1 MYVVKVRVSGR
12 LSEILTQGC
21 GRFVRTAQ
29 GDICLFRSLTVATE
43 VAKLL
48 AGYGLLGCC
57 VGEQIPYGGHLDRIR
72 LLHA

>member
-1 MYVVKVRVSGR
+1 MYVVKVTVSGR
-12 LSEILTQGC
+12 LSEILTRGC

-48 AGYGLLGCC
+48 AGYGLLG
-57 VGEQIPYGGHLDRIR
+57 
-72 LLHA
+72 